1 MNVTENYLVPDSL
14 YDVIFRIQNGGKVY
28 GFELHLLAEYVS
40 S

>member
-1 MNVTENYLVPDSL
+1 MMLNKQNLPESL
-14 YDVIFRIQNGGKVY
+14 NDVVVRIHFGGTVY